1 MIEFRNVSKDYP
13 SGTHALNNV
22 SLKIN
27 DGEFVFIVGSS
38 GAGKSTFLKLIMSE
52 EKLTKGEIT
61 VDGIRLSKLRRRK
74 VPYLRRKMGI
84 VFQDF
89 RLIEKMS
96 VYDNVAFAMRCVGAN
111 NKTIKERVPYILK
124 LVGLGSKIKSKPSQ
138 LSGGEQ
144 QRVSLARALVN
155 NPEIIIADEPTGNV
169 DPEMSHEIIDLLSE
183 INKQGTTII
192 IVTHEHDLVKEFG
205 KRVIEIHKGK
215 IVHDTMLEETSV
227 EDIELISSYD
237 QDIADDELS
246 PLLKLDEESPDDV
259 EELSL
264 EESAPK
270 EEVIEPPKS
279 KVDQAVEN
287 IDKIVEEIESDN
299 KEDLIHTVKLDPAK
313 IRRIMAEEEK
323 KKKQDAAVDSV
334 IDSLNTNT

>member
-13 SGTHALNNV
+13 SGTHALNNI

-52 EKLTKGEIT
+52 EKLSKGEII
-61 VDGIRLSKLRRRK
+61 VDGIRMSKLKRRK

-192 IVTHEHDLVKEFG
+192 VVTHEHDLVKEFG

-215 IVHDTMLEETSV
+215 IVHDTKLEETSV
-227 EDIELISSYD
+227 DEIELISSYD
-237 QDIADDELS
+237 QDISDDELS

-259 EELSL
+259 EELNPQQDPEP
-264 EESAPK
+264 EEEKKEAPR
-270 EEVIEPPKS
+270 S
-279 KVDQAVEN
+279 KVEQAVEN

-299 KEDLIHTVKLDPAK
+299 KEDLIHTVKLDPVK
-313 IRRIMAEEEK
+313 IRRIIAEDEK

-334 IDSLNTNT
+334 IDSLK